1 MENYASP
8 FSIRAKKEAGYDY
21 GMNGKPDDITI
32 VTAKII
38 R

>member
-8 FSIRAKKEAGYDY
+8 FYLKALAHKLRTYKS
-21 GMNGKPDDITI
+21 GKPDDITV
-32 VTAKII
+32 VTAKIV